1 MNHRSMVKYPLY
13 SDLCYGQLR
22 GDKGQFV
29 VTNYLLMYCT
39 MYVSF
44 VDGKLIKFG
53 AVGGVLLGKKKEEND
68 AHLCFF
74 YNSNHH
80 LKRYVDTAR
89 TK

>member
-13 SDLCYGQLR
+13 RDVRNWQLR

-44 VDGKLIKFG
+44 VDGKSIKFG
-53 AVGGVLLGKKKEEND
+53 AVGGWVL
-68 AHLCFF
+68 C
-74 YNSNHH
+74 
-80 LKRYVDTAR
+80 TW
-89 TK
+89 